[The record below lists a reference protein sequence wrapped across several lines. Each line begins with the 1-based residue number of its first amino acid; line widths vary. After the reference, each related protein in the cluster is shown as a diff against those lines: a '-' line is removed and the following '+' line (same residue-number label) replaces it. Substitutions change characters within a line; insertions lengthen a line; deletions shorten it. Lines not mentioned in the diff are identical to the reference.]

1 MLEKHRGENFV
12 PVLHKKCQI
21 MRTSWAVLDQSVNKV
36 EEDDNEEGDDNI
48 EEEDDDEE

>member
-21 MRTSWAVLDQSVNKV
+21 MRTSWAVLDQSVNKGK
-36 EEDDNEEGDDNI
+36 EDDNEE
-48 EEEDDDEE
+48 EEEDEE